1 MSSTSVGCVG
11 EVVEHFNAMQGV
23 MNGTLRPS
31 KPKDCD
37 PAWSS
42 IMEKCWATQPSKRA
56 TFTDVADALD
66 ALVAKCDAESQ
77 QPPPSP
83 AMLKS
88 SLRNSDGTR

>member
-1 MSSTSVGCVG
+1 VRCVG
-11 EVVEHFNAMQGV
+11 EVDQVFNAMQGV

-88 SLRNSDGTR
+88 SLRNSDGVR

>member
-1 MSSTSVGCVG
+1 
-11 EVVEHFNAMQGV
+11 MQGV

-66 ALVAKCDAESQ
+66 ALVAKCDADASTRFVACKCV
-77 QPPPSP
+77 SVHVLRLLLHM
-83 AMLKS
+83 AMYLSHLHKEYM
-88 SLRNSDGTR
+88 

>member
-1 MSSTSVGCVG
+1 
-11 EVVEHFNAMQGV
+11 

-66 ALVAKCDAESQ
+66 ALVAKCDADAQ
-77 QPPPSP
+77 QPPQSP
-83 AMLKS
+83 AMPKS
-88 SLRNSDGTR
+88 SIKTSEAAR